1 MSEHIETA
9 SFINNFTE
17 SILTLNGLDSNA
29 SDLKSILQS
38 VIKKISVRNN
48 SSATAAISNFATGAF
63 ISDVIALANGSIESS
78 RLSAYSSNLNAL
90 IASDQNVDEA
100 ILDQSISLEDDSI
113 ITNEDN
119 STQFPPLS
127 NDVIDVGNDYY
138 GLSVSLSEAQNG
150 QVSIDASNIIT
161 YTPDENYFGQDTFSY
176 SVNVDGTTATA
187 NVDIEVVSVND
198 PPVFKDFIPAS
209 SIDENTLVVLSIV
222 VEDVEDDPIGF
233 SLTGTDSNKLSISS
247 SGQITFN
254 SNPDFEAPGDSDG
267 DNQYDITVEASD
279 GSDITTDNLSI
290 TILDVENEGNPI
302 IEGLAS
308 QSILENEEILI
319 SFSVT
324 DPQEDSISFSLS
336 GIDSNLF
343 NLSFD
348 GLNAVITSSQKDY
361 ELPEDSDSN
370 NVYLFNVN
378 FSDDLNTTSQEVEIS
393 ITNVNDNDPVITSS
407 DSFTVPENQQS
418 VATISATDADN
429 DVLSFSISGLDAAA
443 FTIADT
449 GNLTLNENANFE
461 VQNSYSLIV
470 TVTDGLYSAA
480 STLTVNISD
489 VNESPLFGAIA
500 SEISVDENITISF
513 GSITAS
519 DEDGD
524 MLSYTLTGE
533 DASLLNINNE
543 GGVSFANSPDFENPT
558 DSDEDN
564 IYSFAVIA
572 SDGSLTATSPN
583 ILISVNNLNDNAPV
597 FVNLATSVEVTNGQT
612 NVFDISTSDADGDD
626 VNLGKIG
633 TDAALFSVLDNSLS
647 FISAPDFSNPLD
659 NDGDNVY
666 KISITAEDGSF
677 TTTSEE
683 ISITVLEVND
693 PPVISGLET
702 SYSINENVED
712 IATFSVSDPENNSIT
727 VGVSGD
733 DSTNFI
739 VEDNILKYSGG
750 ANFENPTDSNTDNVY
765 ELIVF
770 ADDGFNRTTQNVQL
784 TITNIEEGPEFN
796 ITEEISLEENV
807 RLIASISIVD
817 PENDSFTWSITGGDD
832 SGIVSLINVSGGD
845 GDLRF
850 NSFEGMD
857 YENPSDSDT
866 DNVYLVQLTAT
877 EDKANGLSTV
887 LDLRITITDIKD
899 TWRISGTLLSNP
911 YTLIDGDVPD
921 IVNYPPV
928 PNNDISSAQIVLN
941 PTDVIG
947 RVGDNIEEVVV
958 LDDDGFCVEDPDNLG
973 YCLTEEVSN
982 VDPEDWYAF
991 SGAPNLLL
999 TLSVEGLIYEEAGS
1013 FYCCEYDSM
1022 DIDLLIY
1029 NEDGTLADFTYTAG
1043 STSIYKQIVI
1053 PSSGNYYAVV
1063 KSIVGTSKYV
1073 LTLGSNIFNVSDF
1086 KNSENQFAENR
1097 FISYIPFGKDFDVET
1112 YSRPNYDATL
1122 DNLNAK
1128 MLESV
1133 NNLNKGLRVIDFNL
1147 DDEFNRIFTNDY
1159 LTNSDN
1165 LSQVKYLKHWKLLQ
1179 YYKNLYPKL
1188 NLELDFKAKAHFN
1201 NDPAWPFQWGLAQIG
1216 LDSVLTTI
1224 GAEVKDV
1231 AVAVLDTGSPAT
1243 TSSAWAQSAF
1253 AAGGYDFVPFSN
1265 AGDGDGYDSDPTDS
1279 EAATDSHGT
1288 HVASTISALNNGVSI
1303 NGFGI
1308 QTVPIRVLGRDGT
1321 GFRSDIVEGLLYA
1334 AGLPNA
1340 SNTVYQG
1347 STPIKVVNMSLGST
1361 GGSCGSTYQNVIN
1374 DVYDRGISIV
1384 SSSGNE
1390 AQEAPGFYGYPASC
1404 NNVISVAATDY
1415 LRNRAYYSTYNDQ
1428 VDIAA
1433 PGGDLTADL
1442 SADGYA
1448 DGILAYDTNEDLSFL
1463 QGTSMASPHAAGA
1476 IAVLYSLVPTLQP
1489 FQVDGLLA
1497 DGYLTDDVGDEG
1509 KDNEFGY
1516 GALNLQKAVNR
1527 IISDEGLDFTYATVD
1542 TATFNMGIEVND
1554 FTFNVSK
1561 VGDGELSV
1569 VSIETNI
1576 PTAFDITSSNIDTEG
1591 FGSYTVDLDRSQLPD
1606 GLYQSSIT
1614 VTFSNENSV
1623 VISISFQVGADRERI
1638 SIPAVYLQ
1646 LINDL
1651 GESVIGG
1658 SLPMDDGT
1666 VAFYVDSIAPGSYYW
1681 RFSTIIDSFIM
1692 DPAEFFNYYPDL
1704 SNSNEYFVLGENDI
1718 ENTSVTLRVNKTTGG
1733 LSTNYKV
1740 PVAKRVFKVDDF
1752 NRNQL
1757 KDIN

>member
-1 MSEHIETA
+1 
-9 SFINNFTE
+9 
-17 SILTLNGLDSNA
+17 
-29 SDLKSILQS
+29 
-38 VIKKISVRNN
+38 
-48 SSATAAISNFATGAF
+48 
-63 ISDVIALANGSIESS
+63 
-78 RLSAYSSNLNAL
+78 
-90 IASDQNVDEA
+90 
-100 ILDQSISLEDDSI
+100 
-113 ITNEDN
+113 
-119 STQFPPLS
+119 
-127 NDVIDVGNDYY
+127 
-138 GLSVSLSEAQNG
+138 
-150 QVSIDASNIIT
+150 
-161 YTPDENYFGQDTFSY
+161 
-176 SVNVDGTTATA
+176 
-187 NVDIEVVSVND
+187 
-198 PPVFKDFIPAS
+198 
-209 SIDENTLVVLSIV
+209 
-222 VEDVEDDPIGF
+222 
-233 SLTGTDSNKLSISS
+233 
-247 SGQITFN
+247 
-254 SNPDFEAPGDSDG
+254 
-267 DNQYDITVEASD
+267 
-279 GSDITTDNLSI
+279 
-290 TILDVENEGNPI
+290 
-302 IEGLAS
+302 
-308 QSILENEEILI
+308 
-319 SFSVT
+319 
-324 DPQEDSISFSLS
+324 
-336 GIDSNLF
+336 
-343 NLSFD
+343 
-348 GLNAVITSSQKDY
+348 
-361 ELPEDSDSN
+361 
-370 NVYLFNVN
+370 
-378 FSDDLNTTSQEVEIS
+378 
-393 ITNVNDNDPVITSS
+393 
-407 DSFTVPENQQS
+407 
-418 VATISATDADN
+418 
-429 DVLSFSISGLDAAA
+429 
-443 FTIADT
+443 
-449 GNLTLNENANFE
+449 
-461 VQNSYSLIV
+461 
-470 TVTDGLYSAA
+470 
-480 STLTVNISD
+480 
-489 VNESPLFGAIA
+489 
-500 SEISVDENITISF
+500 
-513 GSITAS
+513 
-519 DEDGD
+519 
-524 MLSYTLTGE
+524 
-533 DASLLNINNE
+533 
-543 GGVSFANSPDFENPT
+543 
-558 DSDEDN
+558 
-564 IYSFAVIA
+564 
-572 SDGSLTATSPN
+572 
-583 ILISVNNLNDNAPV
+583 
-597 FVNLATSVEVTNGQT
+597 
-612 NVFDISTSDADGDD
+612 
-626 VNLGKIG
+626 
-633 TDAALFSVLDNSLS
+633 
-647 FISAPDFSNPLD
+647 
-659 NDGDNVY
+659 
-666 KISITAEDGSF
+666 
-677 TTTSEE
+677 
-683 ISITVLEVND
+683 
-693 PPVISGLET
+693 
-702 SYSINENVED
+702 
-712 IATFSVSDPENNSIT
+712 
-727 VGVSGD
+727 
-733 DSTNFI
+733 
-739 VEDNILKYSGG
+739 
-750 ANFENPTDSNTDNVY
+750 
-765 ELIVF
+765 
-770 ADDGFNRTTQNVQL
+770 
-784 TITNIEEGPEFN
+784 
-796 ITEEISLEENV
+796 
-807 RLIASISIVD
+807 
-817 PENDSFTWSITGGDD
+817 
-832 SGIVSLINVSGGD
+832 
-845 GDLRF
+845 
-850 NSFEGMD
+850 
-857 YENPSDSDT
+857 
-866 DNVYLVQLTAT
+866 
-877 EDKANGLSTV
+877 
-887 LDLRITITDIKD
+887 
-899 TWRISGTLLSNP
+899 
-911 YTLIDGDVPD
+911 
-921 IVNYPPV
+921 
-928 PNNDISSAQIVLN
+928 
-941 PTDVIG
+941 
-947 RVGDNIEEVVV
+947 
-958 LDDDGFCVEDPDNLG
+958 
-973 YCLTEEVSN
+973 
-982 VDPEDWYAF
+982 
-991 SGAPNLLL
+991 
-999 TLSVEGLIYEEAGS
+999 
-1013 FYCCEYDSM
+1013 
-1022 DIDLLIY
+1022 
-1029 NEDGTLADFTYTAG
+1029 
-1043 STSIYKQIVI
+1043 
-1053 PSSGNYYAVV
+1053 
-1063 KSIVGTSKYV
+1063 
-1073 LTLGSNIFNVSDF
+1073 
-1086 KNSENQFAENR
+1086 
-1097 FISYIPFGKDFDVET
+1097 
-1112 YSRPNYDATL
+1112 
-1122 DNLNAK
+1122 
-1128 MLESV
+1128 MLESA
-1133 NNLNKGLRVIDFNL
+1133 NILNKGLRVIDFNL

-1179 YYKNLYPKL
+1179 HYKNLYPKL

-1542 TATFNMGIEVND
+1542 TATFNMGIEVNN

-1561 VGDGELSV
+1561 VGDGELSI